1 MGHSLYEKINKLDTD
16 NINIFNT
23 LKSKNVKIN
32 DEKNHL
38 VVNDNSGNK
47 IFWIN
52 EEGCSIKALDKS
64 IELTDV
70 LGFPKLQDGL
80 LCVNDNELNF
90 KKDINLD
97 KLSVIDSSIKNL
109 EVKNLNIKDLKLPIL
124 SSDSILNKILNSDN
138 INAIDAKITNL
149 KSDNLESK
157 DILTDH
163 INTKTFNVEIFN
175 SKEINT
181 DNIISNTLN
190 INKGKFEELEADDAG
205 IVKLECKNISS
216 HNLDII
222 ETANIKLL
230 NVEEAIIADLNVCNA
245 DIKILKVDKIIKSFG
260 TFGSLEEPL
269 NLNMIDNKFLDC
281 NNEQNNIVIYNKIVD
296 KTPQNK
302 FELINIPDADYNVIV
317 KCHNQFINVQYNI
330 CEVDGKK
337 WLFTKFKD
345 LPLNLIVEIILER
358 L

>member
-1 MGHSLYEKINKLDTD
+1 MGHSLFEKIDKLDTN
-16 NINIFNT
+16 NITIFNT

-32 DEKNHL
+32 DENNYL
-38 VVNDNSGNK
+38 VVNDNNGNK
-47 IFWIN
+47 LFWIN
-52 EEGCSIKALDKS
+52 EDGCSIKALEKTM
-64 IELTDV
+64 ELCDV
-70 LGFPKLQDGL
+70 LGFPALQNGL
-80 LCVNDNELNF
+80 LICNDNELSF

-109 EVKNLNIKDLKLPIL
+109 EVKNLSIKELKLSIL

-138 INAIDAKITNL
+138 INAIEAKIINL
-149 KSDNLESK
+149 KNDKLESK

-163 INTKTFNVEIFN
+163 INTKTLHVDIFN

-181 DNIISNTLN
+181 GNLISNTLN
-190 INKGKFEELEADDAG
+190 INKGKFEELEAEHVG
-205 IVKLECKNISS
+205 ILKLECKNILS

-230 NVEEAIIADLNVCNA
+230 NVEESIIADLNVCNA
-245 DIKILKVDKIIKSFG
+245 DIKILKVDKIIKPFTTFG
-260 TFGSLEEPL
+260 TLQEPMY
-269 NLNMIDNKFLDC
+269 LNMINNNYLDC
-281 NNEQNNIVIYNKIVD
+281 NNEQNNIIIYNKIVD

-302 FELINIPDADYNVIV
+302 FQLKNIPDANYNVIV

-330 CEVDGKK
+330 CEVDGTK
-337 WLFTKFKD
+337 WLFTKFND

>member
-1 MGHSLYEKINKLDTD
+1 MTHSLYQKINNLDTD
-16 NINIFNT
+16 NITIINT

-32 DEKNHL
+32 DQKNHL
-38 VVNDNSGNK
+38 VVNDNNGNK

-64 IELTDV
+64 IELHDV
-70 LGFPKLQDGL
+70 LGFPKLQNGL
-80 LCVNDNELNF
+80 LISNDNELSF

-97 KLSVIDSSIKNL
+97 KLNVIDGSIKNL
-109 EVKNLNIKDLKLPIL
+109 EVRNLNIKDLKLPIL

-138 INAIDAKITNL
+138 INAIDAKIINL
-149 KSDNLESK
+149 KNDKLETK

-163 INTKTFNVEIFN
+163 INTKTFNVEVFN

-181 DNIISNTLN
+181 DNLISNTLN
-190 INKGKFEELEADDAG
+190 INKGKFQELEADDVG
-205 IVKLECKNISS
+205 IVKLECKNILS

-230 NVEEAIIADLNVCNA
+230 NVEESIIADLNVCNA
-245 DIKILKVDKIIKSFG
+245 DIKILKVDKIIKSFT
-260 TFGSLEEPL
+260 TFGTLEEPL
-269 NLNMIDNKFLDC
+269 NLNMINNKFLDC

-296 KTPQNK
+296 KSPQNK
-302 FELINIPDADYNVIV
+302 FELINIPEADYNVIV

-337 WLFTKFKD
+337 WLFTKFND

>member
-16 NINIFNT
+16 NITISNT

-38 VVNDNSGNK
+38 VVYDNSGNK

-64 IELTDV
+64 IELCDV

-138 INAIDAKITNL
+138 INAIEAKITNL

-163 INTKTFNVEIFN
+163 INTKTFNVDIFN

-181 DNIISNTLN
+181 DNIISNTIN
-190 INKGKFEELEADDAG
+190 INNGKFQELEADDAG
-205 IVKLECKNISS
+205 IVKLECKNILS

-230 NVEEAIIADLNVCNA
+230 NVEESIIADLNVCNA
-245 DIKILKVDKIIKSFG
+245 DIKILKVDKIIKSFT

-269 NLNMIDNKFLDC
+269 NLNMIDNKILDC

-317 KCHNQFINVQYNI
+317 KCHNQIINVQYNI

>member
-1 MGHSLYEKINKLDTD
+1 MTHSLYQKINNLDTD
-16 NINIFNT
+16 NITIINT

-38 VVNDNSGNK
+38 VVNDNNGNK

-64 IELTDV
+64 IELHDV
-70 LGFPKLQDGL
+70 LGFPKLQNGL
-80 LCVNDNELNF
+80 LISNDNELSF

-97 KLSVIDSSIKNL
+97 KLNVIDGSIKNL
-109 EVKNLNIKDLKLPIL
+109 EVRNLNIKDLKLPIL

-138 INAIDAKITNL
+138 INAIDAKIINL
-149 KSDNLESK
+149 KNDKLETK

-163 INTKTFNVEIFN
+163 INTKTFNVEVFN

-181 DNIISNTLN
+181 DNLISNTLN
-190 INKGKFEELEADDAG
+190 INKGKFQELEADDVG
-205 IVKLECKNISS
+205 IVKLECKNILS

-230 NVEEAIIADLNVCNA
+230 NVEESIIADLNVCNA
-245 DIKILKVDKIIKSFG
+245 DIKILKVDKIIKSFT
-260 TFGSLEEPL
+260 TFGTLEEPL
-269 NLNMIDNKFLDC
+269 NLNMINNKFLDC

-296 KTPQNK
+296 KSPQNK
-302 FELINIPDADYNVIV
+302 FELINIPEADYNVIV

-337 WLFTKFKD
+337 WLFTKFND